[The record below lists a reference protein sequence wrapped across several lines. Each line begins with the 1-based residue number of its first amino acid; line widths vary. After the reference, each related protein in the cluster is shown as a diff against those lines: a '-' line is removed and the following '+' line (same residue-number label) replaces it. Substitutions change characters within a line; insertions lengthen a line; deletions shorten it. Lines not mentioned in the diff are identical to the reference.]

1 MIYDVCVIGGG
12 IVGLSTALKT
22 LEKMPSLRICLLEK
36 EAGLALHQTGN
47 NSGVIHSGIYYK
59 PGSRKALNCLSGY
72 KYLLNFCDEHS
83 IPYNLCGKLIV
94 AVDESELP
102 ALENLYTR
110 GLENGLTQITK
121 IAKEEISEYEPHT
134 TGVAALH
141 LPYTGIIHYRDVCL
155 KIAEILK
162 NKYGAEIQTST
173 RVTGISTRG
182 KHSLVLTEKGDIEA
196 RLIINT
202 AGLHSDRIA
211 GMTVRDPGVRII
223 PFRGEYYKLRTES
236 EYLVK
241 GLIYPVP
248 DPRFPFL
255 GVHFTRLIHGGVE
268 AGPNA
273 VFALKREG
281 YKKTDIFLPDVWSS
295 LSWPGFQKVMMKYTK
310 MGMNEYYRSFSK
322 AAFTRA
328 LQRLIPEI
336 EKDDLVPGGAGVRA
350 QACDRDGNLLDDFL
364 FAESE
369 YAINVLNAPS
379 PAATASLSIGEHI
392 AEKIVLRMT

>member
-1 MIYDVCVIGGG
+1 MIYDVCIIGGG

-22 LEKMPSLRICLLEK
+22 LEQMPSLRICLLEK

-72 KYLLNFCDEHS
+72 KYLLSFCDQHN

-94 AVDESELP
+94 AVDETELP

-110 GLENGLTQITK
+110 GLENGLTQIKK
-121 IAKEEISEYEPHT
+121 IAKEEISEYEPHAA
-134 TGVAALH
+134 GVAALH
-141 LPYTGIIHYRDVCL
+141 LPYTGIVHYRDVCL

-162 NKYGAEIQTST
+162 DKYGAEIQTGT
-173 RVTGISTRG
+173 RVTGIKTQG

-196 RLIINT
+196 SLIINT

-223 PFRGEYYKLRTES
+223 PFRGEYYKLRPES

-241 GLIYPVP
+241 ALIYPVP

-322 AAFTRA
+322 TAFTRA

-350 QACDRDGNLLDDFL
+350 QACDRNGNLLDDFL

-379 PAATASLSIGEHI
+379 PAATAALSIGEHI